1 MTFSLD
7 LLEVDS
13 AELGFSAWSLS
24 GVNSAGDFSAAASV
38 LSGSPGQNYV
48 SCKLPIDRIDLIN
61 AAEDSGYSFIETQLQ
76 TSLRLPKPFDTS
88 RYPYDYVQITTEE
101 QLHEA
106 LYMAETTI
114 EHDRFSRDPLVGRQV
129 SGRRYSRFLRQSFA
143 LENEQIWCVRSRSS
157 GRLLTF
163 RSHRI
168 ENERDVTLLIG
179 GVHPDFKDSG
189 LGVISSH
196 FCFSQLRNAGFRSA
210 HTHISAANLP
220 IVNLEI
226 GHFGF
231 RLVNTFV
238 ILRAII

>member
-1 MTFSLD
+1 MTFSLE
-7 LLEVDS
+7 LLEIDS
-13 AELGFSAWSLS
+13 EELGLKAWSLS
-24 GVNSAGDFSAAASV
+24 GVNSPDDFPEAATS
-38 LSGSPGQNYV
+38 LEGSPGTNYV
-48 SCKLPIDRIDLIN
+48 SCKIPIDRIDLIS
-61 AAEDSGYSFIETQLQ
+61 AAERHGYSFIETQLQ

-88 RYPYDYVQITTEE
+88 RYPYDYVKIETDE

-106 LYMAETTI
+106 LYMSAKSI
-114 EHDRFSRDPLVGRQV
+114 EHDRFSRDPLVGRQI
-129 SGRRYSRFLRQSFA
+129 SGQRYSRYLRQSFTRKD
-143 LENEQIWCVRSRSS
+143 EEIWSVRSKSS
-157 GRLLTF
+157 GKLLTF

-179 GVHPDFKDSG
+179 GVHPDLKDSG

-196 FCFSQLRNAGFRSA
+196 FCFSQLRNAGFKNA

-238 ILRAII
+238 VMRAII